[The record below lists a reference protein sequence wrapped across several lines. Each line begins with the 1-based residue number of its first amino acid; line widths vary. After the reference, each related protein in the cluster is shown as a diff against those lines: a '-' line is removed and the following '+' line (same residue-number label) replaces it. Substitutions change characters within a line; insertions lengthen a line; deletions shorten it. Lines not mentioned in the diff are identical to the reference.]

1 MRKSIVI
8 TILFTLFFC
17 VGAHAQGQYRKPL
30 KSSSHSKLG
39 VSNYNIGLKF
49 GCPWSY
55 IDKSDLQETS
65 IDGNYGYLIGLIGER
80 NLGKWSIALEGT
92 LAQRGT
98 KMHNEKGYQISM
110 TENGILRTEYEL
122 AYNVV
127 AVRLPITYYFKG
139 MIKDDK
145 VIPYLFAGPE
155 IDIPLPFNF
164 DLASMHADSILAIK
178 TRYDGPEGKDFLD
191 ETRTSITPMLNV
203 SIAAGIGLMSKIR
216 IENNALYFKFDA
228 GFNYGLLNLADE
240 SFKSQDGSIHAHNLE
255 LNFSIIYPI
264 KKILY
269 DACHNLQ

>member
-8 TILFTLFFC
+8 TILFTLLFC
-17 VGAHAQGQYRKPL
+17 MGAFAQGQYRKPL
-30 KSSSHSKLG
+30 KSSNQSKLG
-39 VSNYNIGLKF
+39 VSNYNIGLKL

-55 IDKSDLQETS
+55 FDKSDLHETS

-98 KMHNEKGYQISM
+98 KMHNEKAYQISM
-110 TENGILRTEYEL
+110 GADGILRTEYQL

-127 AVRLPITYYFKG
+127 AVRIPITYYLKG
-139 MIKDDK
+139 IIKDDV

-164 DLASMHADSILAIK
+164 DLASMHADSIVAIK

-191 ETRTSITPMLNV
+191 ETRTSISPMINASV
-203 SIAAGIGLMSKIR
+203 AAGIGLMSKIR
-216 IENNALYFKFDA
+216 IESNALYFKFDA
-228 GFNYGLLNLADE
+228 GINYGLLNLADA
-240 SFKSQDGSIHAHNLE
+240 SFKSQGGSIHAHNLE
-255 LNFSIIYPI
+255 VNFSIVYPI
-264 KKILY
+264 KRILY